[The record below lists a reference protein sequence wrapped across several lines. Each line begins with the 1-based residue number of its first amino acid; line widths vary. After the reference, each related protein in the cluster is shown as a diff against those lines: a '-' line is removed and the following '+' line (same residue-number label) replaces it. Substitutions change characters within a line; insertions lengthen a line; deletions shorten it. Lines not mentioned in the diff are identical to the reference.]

1 MFAAAQQYSRL
12 SGKLDTLQSDRE
24 WREETP
30 QWGDAG
36 KQACRAQQT
45 ERTNGP
51 LTDSGHRDR
60 ELEHAGA

>member
-1 MFAAAQQYSRL
+1 MEREKAPEE
-12 SGKLDTLQSDRE
+12 GGDT
-24 WREETP
+24 
-30 QWGDAG
+30 G

-45 ERTNGP
+45 EQTNGP